1 MKYINSKESGKR
13 INKAMKRE
21 KYKHRKWDKY
31 RINQIIKNRSKYI
44 SNHKKCSQNKFFKSY
59 YMLFARNI
67 LKI

>member
-13 INKAMKRE
+13 INKGMKRE

-44 SNHKKCSQNKFFKSY
+44 SNHKKMQSE
-59 YMLFARNI
+59 
-67 LKI
+67 